1 MNTRNTERNPRENKD
16 ASIKSE
22 DDPIQRILINIE
34 KKYEDIRDLKLEI
47 IALIDQVKGDNN
59 SYAIPTHNTLH
70 KVNIDLP
77 RFDGENNRDEI
88 QWINKIEKY

>member
-1 MNTRNTERNPRENKD
+1 MNTRNTERNTLENKE
-16 ASIKSE
+16 ASIKSS
-22 DDPIQRILINIE
+22 DDPVEKILAKIE

-77 RFDGENNRDEI
+77 RFDGENNQDGI
-88 QWINKIEKY
+88 